1 MLLEKHAHEQHRS
14 DLDDDEVTAVDD
26 DDEGTVVE
34 DDDERTVDED
44 DDEGTVVD
52 DDDEGTVVDDDA
64 SKRRPES
71 VDSSAEVSANG
82 NGDGKEDLENL
93 TNRDTAKDDDTANSV
108 EETRKVVPV
117 IVSFRKQ
124 VLKNL
129 N

>member
-1 MLLEKHAHEQHRS
+1 MKTTTREPSLKTTTR
-14 DLDDDEVTAVDD
+14 
-26 DDEGTVVE
+26 
-34 DDDERTVDED
+34 
-44 DDEGTVVD
+44 GTVVD

-93 TNRDTAKDDDTANSV
+93 TNRDIVAKDNDAANSV